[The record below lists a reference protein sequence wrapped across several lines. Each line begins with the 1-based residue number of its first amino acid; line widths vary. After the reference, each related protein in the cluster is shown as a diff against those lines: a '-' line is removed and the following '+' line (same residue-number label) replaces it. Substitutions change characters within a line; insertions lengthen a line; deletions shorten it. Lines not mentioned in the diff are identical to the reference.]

1 MNCQKKRCS
10 SIYEQTLFPTAND
23 KGKEKKNG
31 KSKDEAI
38 YKCKCKCK
46 CKINRVRSLFQPQQQ
61 ELLKEQKKNIKVK
74 KNKCQKK
81 EQTEQKRER
90 KMDSLQQ

>member
-1 MNCQKKRCS
+1 MNCQKKKKCS
-10 SIYEQTLFPTAND
+10 SIYEQTPFPMAND
-23 KGKEKKNG
+23 KGKERKKNG

-38 YKCKCKCK
+38 YKCKCK
-46 CKINRVRSLFQPQQQ
+46 INRVRSLFQLQQQ
-61 ELLKEQKKNIKVK
+61 ELLKEQKKYKSQQ